1 MLTKDCIVFPEF
13 KVLNNE
19 ENVCDNVRS
28 LFTTRIGGVSSGCYA
43 SNNLGLHVNDDKKS
57 VLENRKQ
64 LTQFI
69 NNNFLQNQN
78 DKTITISWMN
88 QVHSDKV
95 KVVKSIADALVVEEV
110 DAQVTR
116 EKNIALAVMTADCLP
131 VLLRSI
137 DGDVVA
143 AVHCGWKG
151 LASNVLENTILAM
164 NCERNK
170 IMAWLGPCIG
180 EKCFE
185 VGKEVKQ
192 IFEDKNLA
200 LGQFFKQTDEVHY
213 LADLKGIAK
222 FILNQLNVYNVS
234 VNEECTYSNVDKY
247 YSYRKEKITG
257 RMAGVIWIQ

>member
-1 MLTKDCIVFPEF
+1 MLRGKYALVTGGS
-13 KVLNNE
+13 
-19 ENVCDNVRS
+19 RG
-28 LFTTRIGGVSSGCYA
+28 IGFAIAKELYESGCA
-43 SNNLGLHVNDDKKS
+43 VVITG
-57 VLENRKQ
+57 RKEET
-64 LTQFI
+64 LREAAEKI
-69 NNNFLQNQN
+69 GNG
-78 DKTITISWMN
+78 
-88 QVHSDKV
+88 V
-95 KVVKSIADALVVEEV
+95 KYLVWDMADIESY
-110 DAQVTR
+110 

-213 LADLKGIAK
+213 LADLKCIAK

-257 RMAGVIWIQ
+257 RMAGVIWI

>member
-28 LFTTRIGGVSSGCYA
+28 LFTTRICGVSSGCYA

-164 NCERNK
+164 NCEPNK

-257 RMAGVIWIQ
+257 RMAGVIWI

>member
-247 YSYRKEKITG
+247 YSYRKEKNTG
-257 RMAGVIWIQ
+257 RMAGVIWI

>member
-213 LADLKGIAK
+213 LADLKCIAK

-257 RMAGVIWIQ
+257 RMAGVIWI

>member
-19 ENVCDNVRS
+19 ENVCANVRS

-151 LASNVLENTILAM
+151 LALNVLENTILAM

-257 RMAGVIWIQ
+257 RMAGVIWI

>member
-1 MLTKDCIVFPEF
+1 MLTKDCFVFPEF

-151 LASNVLENTILAM
+151 LALNVLENTILAM
-164 NCERNK
+164 NCEPNK

-257 RMAGVIWIQ
+257 RMAGVIWI

>member
-164 NCERNK
+164 NCEPNK

-257 RMAGVIWIQ
+257 RMAGVIWI

>member
-116 EKNIALAVMTADCLP
+116 EKNIALVVMTADCLP

-257 RMAGVIWIQ
+257 RMAGVIWI

>member
-257 RMAGVIWIQ
+257 RMAGVIWI

>member
-1 MLTKDCIVFPEF
+1 MLTKDCFVFPEF
-13 KVLNNE
+13 KVINNK
-19 ENVCDNVRS
+19 ENVCDNVQS
-28 LFTTRIGGVSSGCYA
+28 LFTTRNGGVSNGCFT
-43 SNNLGLHVNDDKKS
+43 SNNLGLHVNDDEKS
-57 VLENRKQ
+57 VLKNRKR
-64 LTQFI
+64 LIQFI
-69 NNNFLQNQN
+69 NNNFFQNQN
-78 DKTITISWMN
+78 DNSITISWMN

-95 KVVKSIADALVVEEV
+95 KVVKNTADALVVDEV

-180 EKCFE
+180 EECFE

-192 IFEDKNLA
+192 IFEEKNLA
-200 LGQFFKQTDEVHY
+200 LGKFFKQKDEEHY
-213 LADLKGIAK
+213 LGDLKGIAK
-222 FILNQLNVYNVS
+222 FILNHLNVFNVS

>member
-1 MLTKDCIVFPEF
+1 
-13 KVLNNE
+13 
-19 ENVCDNVRS
+19 
-28 LFTTRIGGVSSGCYA
+28 
-43 SNNLGLHVNDDKKS
+43 
-57 VLENRKQ
+57 
-64 LTQFI
+64 
-69 NNNFLQNQN
+69 
-78 DKTITISWMN
+78 MN

-257 RMAGVIWIQ
+257 RMAGVIWI

>member
-78 DKTITISWMN
+78 DKTISISWMN

-257 RMAGVIWIQ
+257 RMAGVIWI

>member
-43 SNNLGLHVNDDKKS
+43 SNNLGLHVNDDKMS

-257 RMAGVIWIQ
+257 RMAGVIWI